1 MDRAV
6 LVALAVGVAVVVA
19 YLVVMHVFFKE
30 SKDLDKKIDLSKM
43 KPWKDDEG

>member
-19 YLVVMHVFFKE
+19 YLVVIRVFFKD
-30 SKDLDKKIDLSKM
+30 SKNLDKKIDYSKM
-43 KPWKDDEG
+43 KQWKDDED